1 MEGNLP
7 LRTPVAAHPARG
19 KPDARPMRMA
29 LGAGGLAALS
39 ALATAIVLPP
49 RTVTQASVVA
59 LQQPN
64 DTASAMDTPSG
75 TPLASD
81 RPVRYVQLLPGQT
94 APPGASVIPAPT
106 PSSATMVVTVPA
118 PGQKQATN
126 NPPAKNQPAPN
137 PPAQQTTPAPPPAQ
151 ATPTPPP
158 PPKPTPI
165 IVKTTQSGKVVP

>member
-1 MEGNLP
+1 
-7 LRTPVAAHPARG
+7 
-19 KPDARPMRMA
+19 MRMA